1 MNERLQEL
9 YRQSIQFT
17 NSDECLDMPNKQ
29 MQRLILTKYAAL
41 VRQDYLRDLK
51 ALKPVAWQVMD
62 ENDALREFSIKD
74 IAQDW
79 ITTELLRG
87 SSIVYWIRPLYALD
101 EAKHD

>member
-1 MNERLQEL
+1 MNKNDYVHLLKEACGDKCNAE
-9 YRQSIQFT
+9 YNPCIFRQ
-17 NSDECLDMPNKQ
+17 
-29 MQRLILTKYAAL
+29 AADSL
-41 VRQDYLRDLK
+41 A

-101 EAKHD
+101 DEVKHD